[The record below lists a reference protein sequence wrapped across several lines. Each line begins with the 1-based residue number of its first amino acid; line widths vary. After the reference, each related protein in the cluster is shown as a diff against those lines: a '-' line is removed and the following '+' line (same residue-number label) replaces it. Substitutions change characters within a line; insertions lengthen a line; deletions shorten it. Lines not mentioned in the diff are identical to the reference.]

1 MIFKDFFNNKRGALI
16 LPHDKKF
23 FIYIWNQDIS
33 KALISEVE
41 RAESLGIS
49 FKESL
54 LKKNLNLKD
63 LESLLIYPGP
73 KGSFTSL
80 RLAAAFGNGLLS
92 CPQIK
97 GYEILDNPIFIQ
109 DSFYHNPVFDYKPVD
124 IFTPIYSH
132 DIDTLYK
139 KTFTPKV

>member
-23 FIYIWNQDIS
+23 FIYTWNKDIS
-33 KALISEVE
+33 KALISKVE
-41 RAESLGIS
+41 NAESLGIS

-54 LKKNLNLKD
+54 LKENLNLID
-63 LESLLIYPGP
+63 LECLVIYCGP

-92 CPQIK
+92 CLQMK
-97 GYEILDNPIFIQ
+97 GYKILDDPIFIQ
-109 DSFYHNPVFDYKPVD
+109 DSFYHNPVFDYEPVD

-132 DIDTLYK
+132 AIDTLYK